1 MFNFKNIYKMYDK
14 LTEEFFST
22 NKLEQI
28 KSKSQ
33 YFTPA
38 KEAERLIEDLEIK
51 NKKNIKILDPSCGNG
66 ILVLKLLEKILK
78 NYKPECIFIDLYDIE
93 KILLKNVETM
103 IRVIEN
109 NGIKINVRYINR
121 DFLESNYNSKYDY
134 IVMNPPFKKIN
145 IKNVPEDMV
154 DFVYGQPNLYHLF
167 IKRALDLLEVNGI
180 LCVLSPK
187 NYLSGRYTEHLR
199 NYIVDNFSIIKI
211 STFNDR
217 KNIFKNNITQ
227 EICMLHIKKS
237 KEENVVISYNDGIKF
252 EVKITDVIS
261 KNKNKIIFTPRNIN
275 DYNLIKSFSKFPI
288 GTIGNEILVKVGKV
302 VQFRVKEKEK
312 NLVNEEFNKYKKGI
326 PLIVYRHIRGDKIE
340 YGKLIDKSKND
351 AITLIDDG
359 LNKSLL
365 IKNGNYVLIR
375 KNVDKK
381 YEKLIHSVMYFNE
394 LDSDSIAIDNGLIYF
409 TNKDDSLTENE
420 VIGLQCILKSKQF
433 DDYYRMMNST
443 HTINVYELENINFP
457 SLDII
462 KEIGCKAKKS
472 NINVKKA
479 TKIFQEYL

>member
-1 MFNFKNIYKMYDK
+1 MVNFKKIYKIYDK
-14 LTEEFFST
+14 LTEDFFST
-22 NKLEQI
+22 NKIEQI

-33 YFTPA
+33 YFTPN
-38 KEAERLIEDLEIK
+38 KEAEKLIEDLEIK
-51 NKKNIKILDPSCGNG
+51 NKKYIKILEPSCGNG
-66 ILVLKLLEKILK
+66 ILLLKLLEKILK
-78 NYKPECIFIDLYDIE
+78 TYKPECIFIDIYDIE

-103 IRVIEN
+103 IKLIEN
-109 NGIKINVRYINR
+109 NGIKINARYINGN
-121 DFLESNYNSKYDY
+121 FLESNYNSKYDY

-145 IKNVPEDMV
+145 VSDVPKDMV
-154 DFVYGQPNLYHLF
+154 EFIYGQPNLYHLF
-167 IKRALDLLEVNGI
+167 IKKALDFLEVNGI

-187 NYLSGRYTEHLR
+187 NYLSGRYTEYLR
-199 NYIVDNFSIIKI
+199 NYIVNNFSIIKI
-211 STFNDR
+211 NTFNDR
-217 KNIFKNNITQ
+217 KNIFKNKITQ
-227 EICMLHIKKS
+227 EICMLNIKRA
-237 KEENVVISYNDGIKF
+237 KEENVIISYNNDIKF
-252 EVKITDVIS
+252 TVKITDIIS

-275 DYNLIKSFSKFPI
+275 DCNLIKSFSKFPV

-312 NLVNEEFNKYKKGI
+312 NLVNKEFNKCNKGV
-326 PLIVYRHIRGDKIE
+326 PLIVYRHIRGESIKYEKLNDKTN
-340 YGKLIDKSKND
+340 ND

-375 KNVDKK
+375 KNIDKK
-381 YEKLIHSVMYFNE
+381 YEKLIHSVKYFNE
-394 LDSDSIAIDNGLIYF
+394 LNSDSIAIDNGLIYF

-420 VIGLQCILKSKQF
+420 VIGLHCILKSKQF
-433 DDYYRMMNST
+433 DDYYRMINST

-462 KEIGCKAKKS
+462 KEIGYKAKKCDI
-472 NINVKKA
+472 NIKEA